1 MQLCRS
7 RHFASFLL
15 EKARETFGISDQD
28 PSWTLDNF
36 YRLSTWVKR
45 GFIRVNADEVT
56 YPLHII
62 LRYEIERDVING
74 KSEVRHIPEMWDA
87 KMAHYLKLETTGNFK
102 DGPLQDIHWPLG
114 LVGYFPCYTLG
125 ALMAAQLFV
134 SMAEQNPE
142 IHHQLARG
150 DFTPANHWLS
160 ENIWKNA
167 SLMSADSL
175 IEKVTGQALST
186 QAFKK
191 HLEKR
196 YVQER

>member
-1 MQLCRS
+1 
-7 RHFASFLL
+7 
-15 EKARETFGISDQD
+15 
-28 PSWTLDNF
+28 
-36 YRLSTWVKR
+36 
-45 GFIRVNADEVT
+45 
-56 YPLHII
+56 
-62 LRYEIERDVING
+62 
-74 KSEVRHIPEMWDA
+74 
-87 KMAHYLKLETTGNFK
+87 
-102 DGPLQDIHWPLG
+102 
-114 LVGYFPCYTLG
+114 
-125 ALMAAQLFV
+125 MAAQLFV